1 MQLLCYFYYFIKIT
15 SFANK
20 VLHGTKMYIKANFGL
35 LPTVYFL
42 DVGT

>member
-1 MQLLCYFYYFIKIT
+1 MQLLCYFYSLIKIT

-20 VLHGTKMYIKANFGL
+20 VLRGTKMYIKANLSL
-35 LPTVYFL
+35 LPTVCFL